1 MNSSSQTTD
10 RARWSFRLAVTIWTS
25 LLLGSWL
32 LAARSVAGELSSPLS
47 PLHSWLATGSVA
59 LLGLLAEIIH
69 RIGSPSLSP
78 TPRPL
83 VATLSLTPM
92 LTVGLILMAPSDPV
106 AWTGLAVTAVTATL
120 VLYRNT
126 VRRQIVHARR
136 TPRSSRPPGT
146 SVTPTQSALELSQTL
161 RRHRDSN
168 GDRLDGDLTVHWRH
182 GQQHQLVH
190 VPFVPA
196 FEEFPEVT
204 CTCEPSPSDESV
216 RARVADVQRF
226 GTRIELRRSGPA
238 DHRQSTDL
246 RISATLS
253 ESAHRAA

>member
-1 MNSSSQTTD
+1 MNSSSQTTY

-92 LTVGLILMAPSDPV
+92 LTVGLILVAPSAPV
-106 AWTGLAVTAVTATL
+106 AWTGLAVTAITATL

-126 VRRQIVHARR
+126 VRRQIVRARR
-136 TPRSSRPPGT
+136 APRSSRPPGT
-146 SVTPTQSALELSQTL
+146 SVTPTQPALELS
-161 RRHRDSN
+161 
-168 GDRLDGDLTVHWRH
+168 
-182 GQQHQLVH
+182 
-190 VPFVPA
+190 
-196 FEEFPEVT
+196 
-204 CTCEPSPSDESV
+204 
-216 RARVADVQRF
+216 
-226 GTRIELRRSGPA
+226 
-238 DHRQSTDL
+238 
-246 RISATLS
+246 
-253 ESAHRAA
+253 